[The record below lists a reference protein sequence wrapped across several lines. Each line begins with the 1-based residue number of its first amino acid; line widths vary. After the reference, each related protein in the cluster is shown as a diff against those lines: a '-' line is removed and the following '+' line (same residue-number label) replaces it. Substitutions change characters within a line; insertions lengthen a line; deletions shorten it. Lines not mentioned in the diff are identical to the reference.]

1 MDSAG
6 CCGFSPPCQ
15 EVGRWRLPASSP
27 CSPCCPQTCGRSCC
41 GSDPSLPSQ
50 LTASLVAGPDQ
61 RSAADHH
68 HSRSNLGFPSLSV
81 AFSYFCPCCCCC
93 CCCLRRCCSQLGAET
108 VLLGGPSV
116 LLRWRGAL
124 RQGSPGLEP
133 PRFLLKKN
141 ISQKFN
147 ERAINGMIDTTAN
160 PKLS

>member
-15 EVGRWRLPASSP
+15 EVGQWRLPASSP

-81 AFSYFCPCCCCC
+81 AFSYFQ
-93 CCCLRRCCSQLGAET
+93 QLSMASMTAVEST
-108 VLLGGPSV
+108 H
-116 LLRWRGAL
+116 
-124 RQGSPGLEP
+124 
-133 PRFLLKKN
+133 PRPFLHLAFTLSLPN
-141 ISQKFN
+141 
-147 ERAINGMIDTTAN
+147 AIY
-160 PKLS
+160 